1 MAFRPT
7 LSALRVRLDAA
18 DDCRHERAVL
28 KLVLELG
35 GALPLTVL
43 EELRT
48 NCPAAQREL
57 NTRHVEALRDYRG
70 NVYVETKK

>member
-18 DDCRHERAVL
+18 ADRHERAVL
-28 KLVLELG
+28 KLVLEL
-35 GALPLTVL
+35 AATLPLTVL